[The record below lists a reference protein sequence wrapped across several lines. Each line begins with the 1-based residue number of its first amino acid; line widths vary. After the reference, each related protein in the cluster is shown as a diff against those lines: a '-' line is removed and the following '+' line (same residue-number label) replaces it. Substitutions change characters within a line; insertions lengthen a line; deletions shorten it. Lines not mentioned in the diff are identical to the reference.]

1 MGCWPKLKKS
11 LVPLAL
17 LSVSPFVLADE
28 AKQSIEAEY
37 VQGEVIVK
45 LKDGFT
51 GQVGIFS
58 DLNLELLE
66 EVKAGERPL
75 YHLKTNDKSS
85 IKMIIQRLEENPMVE
100 YAEPNFIYRTHSTD
114 DPRLSDL
121 WGLNNTGS
129 NDPSRRPGVEGADID
144 AFKAWELE
152 RGNREIKVA
161 VIDTGID
168 YNHPDLK
175 ENIWTNEAELNGEE
189 GVDDDGNGFVDD
201 IHGWDFAYGDNDPM
215 DGHSHG
221 THCAGT
227 IGAVHNNGI
236 GVAGVMAEVSMVA
249 VKFLTDRG
257 SGSTINAIKAIDYAS
272 GLDVDIMS
280 NSWGGGGFSQALK
293 ESIERASAKGIVFTA
308 AAGNSSTNNDQRP
321 HYPSNYQVPNVVSV
335 ASHTAQDTLSNF
347 SCYGRTTVH
356 VAAPGSKILSTV
368 KNGGYSVFSG
378 TSMATPH
385 VSGAIGLLIAKEGR
399 LDHVALRERVMAT
412 STPIQS
418 YRRKTI
424 GGGRLNAYNLLT
436 DTRPERN
443 EPDPS
448 AWERVDLDEAFETEH
463 PYGHR
468 QNVSKTYSFPGAKF
482 VRVVVEKY
490 DLEAGYDFLSVEN
503 GSRNTIDRISG
514 EGTEYKTDYVE
525 GDQIVVKFTSDSSVN
540 SWGFL
545 IRAVEVIR

>member
-1 MGCWPKLKKS
+1 MDDIRGVYYGLLAKLKKS

-17 LSVSPFVLADE
+17 LSVSPFVLADQV
-28 AKQSIEAEY
+28 KQSTEAEY

-51 GQVGIFS
+51 DGVGIFS
-58 DLNLELLE
+58 DLSLELIE
-66 EVKAGERPL
+66 EVKSGERPL

-85 IKMIIQRLEENPMVE
+85 VKMIIQRLEKNPMVE

-152 RGNREIKVA
+152 RGNSGIKVA

-175 ENIWTNEAELNGEE
+175 DNIWTNEAELNGEE

-347 SCYGRTTVH
+347 SCYGRRTVH

-436 DTRPERN
+436 DTRPEKRT
-443 EPDPS
+443 
-448 AWERVDLDEAFETEH
+448 R
-463 PYGHR
+463 
-468 QNVSKTYSFPGAKF
+468 SKCLGKS
-482 VRVVVEKY
+482 
-490 DLEAGYDFLSVEN
+490 
-503 GSRNTIDRISG
+503 
-514 EGTEYKTDYVE
+514 
-525 GDQIVVKFTSDSSVN
+525 
-540 SWGFL
+540 
-545 IRAVEVIR
+545 